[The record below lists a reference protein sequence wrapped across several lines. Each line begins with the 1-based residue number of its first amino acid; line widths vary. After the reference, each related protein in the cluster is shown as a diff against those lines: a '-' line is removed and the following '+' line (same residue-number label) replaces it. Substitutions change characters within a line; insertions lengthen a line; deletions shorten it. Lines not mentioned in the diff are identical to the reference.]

1 MLSKKDMLQKVK
13 IMQKL
18 KLINAKSIKRLLV
31 LVKKSLRLMH
41 LLNRNVHISNS
52 FQKLNTLKLPI
63 KVTFENC
70 ILICKYFNQALP
82 KT

>member
-13 IMQKL
+13 IMQKV

-41 LLNRNVHISNS
+41 LLNRNVHISNF
-52 FQKLNTLKLPI
+52 FQKLTP
-63 KVTFENC
+63 
-70 ILICKYFNQALP
+70 
-82 KT
+82 